1 MQVCWP
7 TDVTKPATGQ
17 GLNFGQWAVRVYNES
32 DFGRNIATAS
42 AGAAALASYFYWNDW
57 VVAACVAAIVFPV
70 GKILA
75 SAIHSRW
82 DQLRREKQSKDQIKE
97 LFDNL
102 GREEKDVIQAFVWH
116 GGTTVR
122 WAEVDKS
129 PHFSSAGI
137 DSLISRD
144 LIHPSITADGARD
157 TFVLDSQLFEYARSV
172 LPDVPF

>member
-1 MQVCWP
+1 MGMKKP
-7 TDVTKPATGQ
+7 TKEH
-17 GLNFGQWAVRVYNES
+17 GLNVGQWAVRVYNER
-32 DFGRNIATAS
+32 DFGRNVAKAS
-42 AGAAALASYFYWNDW
+42 AGAAALASYLYSNDW
-57 VVAACVAAIVFPV
+57 VITACVGIIAFPV
-70 GKILA
+70 GKLLA
-75 SAIHSRW
+75 SAICSRW
-82 DQLRREKQSKDQIKE
+82 AQLRNERRSKDQIKE

-144 LIHPSITADGARD
+144 LIHTSITADGARD
-157 TFVLDSQLFEYARSV
+157 TFVLDSQLFEYAQSV
-172 LPDVPF
+172 LPETLF

>member
-1 MQVCWP
+1 MQACWP

-17 GLNFGQWAVRVYNES
+17 GFNVGQWAVRVYNES

-42 AGAAALASYFYWNDW
+42 AGASALACYVYWNDW
-57 VVAACVAAIVFPV
+57 VIAACVAAIVFPV

-75 SAIHSRW
+75 SAIRSRW
-82 DQLRREKQSKDQIKE
+82 DQLRKERQSKGQIKE

-122 WAEVDKS
+122 WAEAERS
-129 PHFSSAGI
+129 PHFSAAGI

-144 LIHPSITADGARD
+144 LIRTSITVDGARE
-157 TFVLDSQLFEYARSV
+157 TFVLDSQLFEYAQSV
-172 LPDVPF
+172 LPDQPF

>member
-1 MQVCWP
+1 MGVKKA
-7 TDVTKPATGQ
+7 DRGQ
-17 GLNFGQWAVRVYNES
+17 GLNLGQWAVRVYNER

-42 AGAAALASYFYWNDW
+42 SAAGALASYLYWNDW
-57 VVAACVAAIVFPV
+57 VVAACAGAIVFPV

-75 SAIHSRW
+75 SAVRSRW
-82 DQLRREKQSKDQIKE
+82 AQLRKERLSKEQIKE

-144 LIHPSITADGARD
+144 LIHTGITADGARD
-157 TFVLDSQLFEYARSV
+157 TFVLDSQLFEYAQSE
-172 LPDVPF
+172 LPELPF